1 MPAGAVE
8 EEATGRTLAWQV
20 EHNGGWRWEVGERPN
35 WTASLANLS
44 VSRDEATGRPTEDH
58 SADGAY
64 VAVLGPTDGFHH
76 WSYTLT
82 ASNAFK
88 TIPVTFPVANSFDQA
103 FGQLTQHR
111 RAARRSHPQT
121 TISPANSN
129 DYMNTL
135 EGDPT
140 KKAAAPIAAAA
151 DIGCECFCIDAGW
164 YDEPPVGGPA
174 SKIGPPRLGASRAV

>member
-1 MPAGAVE
+1 M
-8 EEATGRTLAWQV
+8 
-20 EHNGGWRWEVGERPN
+20 EHNGGWLWEVGERPN

-88 TIPVTFPVANSFDQA
+88 TIPVTFTVANSFDQA

-111 RAARRSHPQT
+111 RAARRSHPQDDNLPV
-121 TISPANSN
+121 IFN

-140 KKAAAPIAAAA
+140 EKKLLPLIAAAA

-164 YDEPPVGGPA
+164 YDDTAGWGPA
-174 SKIGPPRLGASRAV
+174 SEIGPPRLGASRAV